1 MSDVESA
8 RVAKEAKRALSPAEL
23 FVVGVGAPAGGLDA
37 IERLFRNMPED
48 SGMAFVVVQH
58 LSPNFESLM
67 DELLAR
73 HTKIPIHR
81 VTDGMQLEPNGIYLI
96 PPKKNMVLS
105 NSKLLLTDQDSDGSL
120 NLPINIFF
128 RSLAQDAGKRAIGI
142 VLSGT
147 GSDGSHGIREIHE
160 NGGLVLVQD
169 LESASFDGMP
179 RSAASTDIVDVV
191 CPPEK
196 MAEKLI
202 SYVGSPA
209 EFARGDVYD
218 SEEADLSGDRFEIF
232 RLFRHRFGIDFSL
245 YKPATIDR
253 RIERRVQ
260 LSRSIDLK
268 QYVEKLRNDFEEI
281 DLLYR
286 DLLVE
291 VTQFFR
297 DSGAFR
303 ILRSEI
309 IPQMVK
315 SAAPESEIRVWV
327 PGCATGEEAYSLAIL
342 FDEAIAASGKEIALK
357 VFATDVHQRSLEIAS
372 AGVYSAPALENVP
385 HDLQKKYFAFNSD
398 LFHVVRELRQK
409 VIFASNNLTADPPFT
424 RVDLISCR
432 NLLIY
437 LEPKVQKKVLSLFH
451 FGLKTGGVLF
461 LGPSESLGEIS
472 NEFETLDRHWKVFR
486 KQRDASLPLAG
497 RLSMT
502 TALSKVVPPTP
513 SFVAKSP
520 VKTSDPIYA
529 TAFQELLSKY
539 VPPSLMVN
547 EHYELVHTF
556 GDATKLLSQP
566 EGRSTL
572 DVLKMVRGDLR
583 VAVSAALHKAGQQR
597 SAIVYKGVRVS
608 LNKGK
613 EQHYKL
619 VVEPYMDGG
628 RSMFLVSFEEMK
640 QPASPERSE
649 QNFDAQE
656 QSSERIEV
664 LEQELS
670 YTRESLQST
679 VEQLETS
686 NEELQS
692 TNEELIASNEELQS
706 TNEEL
711 HSVNEELYTVN
722 SEHKQK
728 IEELTQLSSDIDNLL
743 KSTDIG
749 AVFLGRDLCIR
760 MYTPAIAPAFNML
773 DQDIGRPIEH
783 IAFRLSHPG
792 LLTDIQSVMDQGK
805 PIEREC
811 REFSG
816 DRTFLFRVI
825 PYRDAAGRLDGVAL
839 TVTDISAIKAV
850 EAAQQKNLDLAQAN
864 KDLQDFAYA
873 VSHDLQAPLRHI
885 TDACFELK
893 RSIEESREDQTSKF
907 LRLISDSSAG
917 ATKMI
922 QDLLTYSR
930 VATRGKRF
938 ELVDCQLL
946 FDEASED
953 LDEIIREHSAKV
965 TANGLGTIKGDDR
978 QLKTVLIKMIDNGI
992 RYCGSEPPRVHVE
1005 CQRNDHELLFSVKD
1019 NGVGIEERHYDRIF
1033 VIFQR
1038 LKFKPEVAGNGLGLA
1053 LCKRIVERH
1062 GGRIWVESVPGEG
1075 ATFYFT
1081 IPV

>member
-1 MSDVESA
+1 MSEVEQTQ
-8 RVAKEAKRALSPAEL
+8 VAKLDSAVASSGDL
-23 FVVGVGAPAGGLDA
+23 FVVGVGASAGGLDA
-37 IERLFRNMPED
+37 IERLFGKMPVD

-73 HTKIPIHR
+73 HTKMPIHR
-81 VTDGMQLEPNGIYLI
+81 VTDGMELEANGIYLI

-105 NSKLLLTDQDSDGSL
+105 NSRLLLTDQDSDGSL

-128 RSLAQDAGKRAIGI
+128 RSLAQDAGQRAIAI

-147 GSDGSHGIREIHE
+147 GSDGSHGIREVHE

-169 LESASFDGMP
+169 LDSASFDGMP

-196 MAEKLI
+196 MADRLMN
-202 SYVGSPA
+202 YVTSPA
-209 EFARGDVYD
+209 NFERGELYYPGDVD
-218 SEEADLSGDRFEIF
+218 QSGDRFEIF

-260 LSRSIDLK
+260 LSRSADLK
-268 QYVEKLRNDFEEI
+268 DYVEKLRSDSEEI

-297 DSGAFR
+297 DADAFE
-303 ILRSEI
+303 ILRSEV

-315 SAAPESEIRVWV
+315 SAAPDSEIRVWV

-342 FDEAIAASGKEIALK
+342 IDEAISASGKTISLK

-385 HDLQKKYFAFNSD
+385 HDLQKKYFAFNAD
-398 LFHVVRELRQK
+398 LFHVIRELRQK

-424 RVDLISCR
+424 KVDLISCR

-461 LGPSESLGEIS
+461 LGPSESLGEVS
-472 NEFETLDRHWKVFR
+472 NEFEILDRHWKIFR
-486 KQRDASLPLAG
+486 KQRDSSLPLAG

-502 TALSKVVPPTP
+502 SALSKVVAPRS

-520 VKTSDPIYA
+520 VKNIDPVYA

-547 EHYELVHTF
+547 EHHELVHTF

-572 DVLKMVRGDLR
+572 DVLKMVHGDLR
-583 VAVSAALHKAGQQR
+583 VAIGAALHKAGQQR
-597 SAIVYKGVRVS
+597 SSVVYKGVRVS
-608 LNKGK
+608 LSKGK
-613 EQHYKL
+613 ELHYKL
-619 VVEPYMDGG
+619 VVEPYTADG

-640 QPASPERSE
+640 QPLSPQGSE
-649 QNFDAQE
+649 HNFDAQE
-656 QSSERIEV
+656 QSTERIEV

-728 IEELTQLSSDIDNLL
+728 IDELTQLSSDIDNLL

-749 AVFLGRDLCIR
+749 TVFLGRDLCIR

-792 LLTDIQSVMDQGK
+792 LLADIRNVMSVGK
-805 PIEREC
+805 AVEREC
-811 REFSG
+811 RELSG
-816 DRTFLFRVI
+816 DRTYLFRVI
-825 PYRDAAGRLDGVAL
+825 PYRSAAGRLDGVAL

-885 TDACFELK
+885 ADACFELR
-893 RSIEESREDQTSKF
+893 RSVEESREDQTEKF
-907 LRLISDSSAG
+907 LKLIADSSAG
-917 ATKMI
+917 VTKMI
-922 QDLLTYSR
+922 QNLLTYSR
-930 VATRGKRF
+930 IATRGKRF

-946 FDEASED
+946 FDEVLED
-953 LDEIIREHSAKV
+953 LDEEISEAKATV
-965 TANGLGTIKGDDR
+965 TAKGLGLVKGDDR
-978 QLKTVLIKMIDNGI
+978 QLKTALIELVENGI
-992 RYCGSEPPRVHVE
+992 RYCGSEPPQVHVACE
-1005 CQRNDHELLFSVKD
+1005 RNEQELLFSVKD
-1019 NGVGIEERHYDRIF
+1019 NGVGIEERHFDRIF

-1038 LKFKPEVAGNGLGLA
+1038 LKFKPEVNGSGLGLA

-1075 ATFYFT
+1075 ATFYFAV
-1081 IPV
+1081 PV